1 MKIKVKIK
9 KALADLKKKKELVK
23 SIAFQEV
30 KREANQTARN
40 LAAKTPRKWTG
51 KTRKAWRVIDKSRG
65 TKVHFRVENPS
76 PAMEFLEFGT
86 KERRPR
92 KSRHLFIPLRKSA
105 WRKGGYRKGMK
116 YGRDFIFA
124 KKARGIKAI
133 RLLPAQI
140 KRTRQ
145 RLYSR
150 LGKASKKIQIS
161 G

>member
-1 MKIKVKIK
+1 MKIRVKVKQ
-9 KALADLKKKKELVK
+9 ALADLKRKRELLK
-23 SIAFQEV
+23 SLTYKEV
-30 KREANQTARN
+30 KKEANQTARN
-40 LAAKTPRKWTG
+40 LAAKTPRKWSG
-51 KTRKAWRVIDKSRG
+51 KTRKAWRVIDKSG
-65 TKVHFRVENPS
+65 GNKIHFRVENPS
-76 PAMEFLEFGT
+76 PVMAFLEFGT

-133 RLLPAQI
+133 RLLPVQI

-145 RLYSR
+145 RLRSR
-150 LGKASKKIQIS
+150 LGKASKKIQVS